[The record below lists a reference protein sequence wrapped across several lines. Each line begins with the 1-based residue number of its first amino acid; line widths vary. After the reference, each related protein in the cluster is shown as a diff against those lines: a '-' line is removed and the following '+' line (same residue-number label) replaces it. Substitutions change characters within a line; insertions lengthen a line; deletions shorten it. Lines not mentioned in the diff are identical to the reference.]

1 MAMSISNNSRLSL
14 PTAAACTRQHLYTE
28 CLAVHDIMAMSCFCI
43 STQSETSVWKH
54 SWLLPCLNKLLL
66 NTHLK
71 YNFWEPFTDIL
82 VGCQWSQ
89 LSFCII
95 IMPCIPMVCLTGCL
109 QHKEG
114 PETRSLSAVLVSID
128 IRASQVGRSFK
139 FSEQREGCHDLILSS
154 CKCQCHVCVSVC
166 VCCLHACHMYFPE
179 DVPGLGNRKK

>member
-1 MAMSISNNSRLSL
+1 
-14 PTAAACTRQHLYTE
+14 
-28 CLAVHDIMAMSCFCI
+28 
-43 STQSETSVWKH
+43 
-54 SWLLPCLNKLLL
+54 
-66 NTHLK
+66 
-71 YNFWEPFTDIL
+71 
-82 VGCQWSQ
+82 
-89 LSFCII
+89 
-95 IMPCIPMVCLTGCL
+95 MVCLTGCL

-128 IRASQVGRSFK
+128 TRASQVGRSFK